1 MRTLGG
7 LLSKLYSPLTY
18 TRFWELN
25 LPPNG
30 RIPVGTKSRFP
41 ESFLSLNWFG
51 WERTSYSVSIKPIY
65 GPNEAGA
72 ARVTIKH
79 WWNFPMELCWFN
91 WLKYLSDYK
100 HINLIYISEY
110 TKRNI
115 YLVLRQRDK
124 VFSLKP
130 YYSAWALSKLIL
142 YPKTL
147 NIACTL
153 HSWIENRTD
162 VWEVKVNEGYTTHT
176 NIECKIEK

>member
-1 MRTLGG
+1 MPRWTLLTYSLNEIISG
-7 LLSKLYSPLTY
+7 LVLRVYTVLSKYEHPRVELTIQQEDS
-18 TRFWELN
+18 RILSRLKNWASWE
-25 LPPNG
+25 
-30 RIPVGTKSRFP
+30 II
-41 ESFLSLNWFG
+41 
-51 WERTSYSVSIKPIY
+51 SYYLLINPIY

-142 YPKTL
+142 YSKTL

-153 HSWIENRTD
+153 HSWT
-162 VWEVKVNEGYTTHT
+162 
-176 NIECKIEK
+176 

>member
-142 YPKTL
+142 YSKTL

-153 HSWIENRTD
+153 YSWT
-162 VWEVKVNEGYTTHT
+162 
-176 NIECKIEK
+176 